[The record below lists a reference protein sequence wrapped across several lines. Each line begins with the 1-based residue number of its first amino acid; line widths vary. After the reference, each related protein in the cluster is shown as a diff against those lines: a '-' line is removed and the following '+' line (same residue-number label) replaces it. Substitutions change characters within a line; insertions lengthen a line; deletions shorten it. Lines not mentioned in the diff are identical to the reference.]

1 MSMSG
6 YLEWK
11 GETMVKNSDEIKG
24 RAKEAA
30 GAITG
35 NKKLKAEGRADRVA
49 GGAKSKVKRAAGK
62 MEELIDK
69 ARDTHRK
76 K

>member
-1 MSMSG
+1 
-6 YLEWK
+6 
-11 GETMVKNSDEIKG
+11 MVKNSDEIKG

-35 NKKLKAEGRADRVA
+35 NKKLKAEGRVDRVA
-49 GGAKSKVKRAAGK
+49 GGAKSKVKKAAVKVEG
-62 MEELIDK
+62 LIDK
-69 ARDTHRK
+69 ARDAHRK